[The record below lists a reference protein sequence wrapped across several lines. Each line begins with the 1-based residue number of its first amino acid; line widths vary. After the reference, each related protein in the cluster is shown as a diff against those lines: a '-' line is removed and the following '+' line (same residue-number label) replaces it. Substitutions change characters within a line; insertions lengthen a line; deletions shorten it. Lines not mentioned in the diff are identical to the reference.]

1 MQISLP
7 NQKCWQYLPIE
18 TDIRTPAI
26 WLIFQLLQGVAQKW
40 GVSQTNGRTVIPA
53 KKNNAENQRCD
64 LSQRYRAIKPD
75 TKFHSH
81 NSHTKSHDI
90 SFSAYHTKVAH
101 TSFSRPISIGW
112 SVSNAPDILI
122 GKHQRMAKRTS
133 DSTQKTPPVQLC
145 MDIRMERRS
154 DSNRQR

>member
-1 MQISLP
+1 MVV
-7 NQKCWQYLPIE
+7 
-18 TDIRTPAI
+18 
-26 WLIFQLLQGVAQKW
+26 LL
-40 GVSQTNGRTVIPA
+40 SQQ
-53 KKNNAENQRCD
+53 KNNAENQRCD

-101 TSFSRPISIGW
+101 TSFSRPISIGR

-133 DSTQKTPPVQLC
+133 DSTKKNTPSSIVYGYTYGTTKRQQPTAIKGCAIRFDVCFFFCNVRYSLC
-145 MDIRMERRS
+145 CCFEGLMYGLDMRVVPF
-154 DSNRQR
+154 